1 MIVGLRRWNV
11 LCLEGYIDHVS
22 ITGRAK
28 SSCEV
33 LEDATLAACFLFDNA
48 NPYGDS
54 GPNGLLNSP
63 VSTTILSSG
72 YAGQAISFN
81 GSSFLEIS
89 SFTGLGISNQSFSIA
104 LWVRPR
110 STLGTLVHVSARSN
124 GTGWCVPFIGIAAN
138 GSVVV
143 NSYSGSGG
151 VTLMGPSI
159 PVSPVWSHLVQTWS
173 LSNRLRLYIN
183 SVLIASSSAFLPY
196 AASGVSNFVILAD
209 SRAGHNYCLG
219 GALSVSAPGPLECD
233 IDMFRVYSREL
244 SMAEVSTI
252 YQS

>member
-89 SFTGLGISNQSFSIA
+89 SFTGLGISNQSFSTA

-110 STLGTLVHVSARSN
+110 STLGTLVHVSAISQTAPVGVYLLLVLLR
-124 GTGWCVPFIGIAAN
+124 N

-159 PVSPVWSHLVQTWS
+159 PMSSVWSHLVQTWS

-183 SVLIASSSAFLPY
+183 SVLIASSSASLPY

-209 SRAGHNYCLG
+209 SRAGQHLLSRRCPECKCTRTLG
-219 GALSVSAPGPLECD
+219 
-233 IDMFRVYSREL
+233 R
-244 SMAEVSTI
+244 
-252 YQS
+252 